1 MEKYVF
7 KPTVSSEAI
16 NYQAIVMLHI
26 QLWIKQ
32 DYVSFCFQLWSQDC
46 SVSCFL
52 LLLTGQDERG
62 DISMSGVQ
70 GRVSLA
76 IHRMVLMS
84 PRVTFHQGFVT
95 TKIFVPLLFT
105 FYQAMLEIDSW
116 DGLGD
121 GCLKMVVCSCPC
133 HPLSHLNT
141 NIFTWI
147 YISCHQTHRWLQTN
161 KELQHINVKVDSV
174 KQ

>member
-1 MEKYVF
+1 MFSNLQCLLKLSITRLLWCYIFNYESNKIMSVF
-7 KPTVSSEAI
+7 VFNCGARIGVFLASCWSGWERRHCSTLVS
-16 NYQAIVMLHI
+16 L
-26 QLWIKQ
+26 
-32 DYVSFCFQLWSQDC
+32 
-46 SVSCFL
+46 
-52 LLLTGQDERG
+52 
-62 DISMSGVQ
+62 
-70 GRVSLA
+70 VSLA
-76 IHRMVLMS
+76 IQRVVLMS
-84 PRVTFHQGFVT
+84 PCVTFHQGFVT

-116 DGLGD
+116 DGLVD

-147 YISCHQTHRWLQTN
+147 YTSCHQTHRWLQTN